1 MRTGWA
7 AIGDTQYLPGY
18 CVLLADAPDVDH
30 LLDLPRS
37 AQVDFLTDMA
47 LLGEAVFH
55 ACNGLDP
62 AFRRVNYEVLGNSMR
77 QLHAHVHARYAWEP
91 EQYRL
96 GPVWRYPDDLREA
109 PEHLLGEQHDGL
121 RDAITIE
128 LERVMRDAYGT
139 LPAPTASSKRRHRRR
154 SARQG
159 QHFPV
164 TVHVACAGG
173 GDNRQTT
180 LPCREDRRFMYQ
192 GAAQP
197 HSRTP

>member
-1 MRTGWA
+1 MIDPLDPATSLDDLAAGASRTATRGRHRRAFPDTDWRADRVGAARRDENPTVLARMRTGWA
-7 AIGDTQYLPGY
+7 VIGDTQYLPGY

-30 LLDLPRS
+30 LLDLPRT

-91 EQYRL
+91 EQYRS

-109 PEHLLGEQHDGL
+109 PEHLLGEQHEGL
-121 RDAITIE
+121 RDAIVIA
-128 LERVMRDAYGT
+128 LERVMLDAYGA
-139 LPAPTASSKRRHRRR
+139 LPDADGR
-154 SARQG
+154 
-159 QHFPV
+159 
-164 TVHVACAGG
+164 
-173 GDNRQTT
+173 
-180 LPCREDRRFMYQ
+180 L
-192 GAAQP
+192 
-197 HSRTP
+197 